1 MLGVA
6 FIYSDH
12 KLDSTI
18 PDVLGSLCDDAI
30 WFLSEDHKAEP
41 SFMLVGQ
48 QKFWAFDTQDW
59 SCKAKYTGK

>member
-1 MLGVA
+1 LTFVA
-6 FIYSDH
+6 ICLELRLVIVIISWTV
-12 KLDSTI
+12 TI

-48 QKFWAFDTQDW
+48 QKF
-59 SCKAKYTGK
+59 

>member
-48 QKFWAFDTQDW
+48 QKF
-59 SCKAKYTGK
+59 